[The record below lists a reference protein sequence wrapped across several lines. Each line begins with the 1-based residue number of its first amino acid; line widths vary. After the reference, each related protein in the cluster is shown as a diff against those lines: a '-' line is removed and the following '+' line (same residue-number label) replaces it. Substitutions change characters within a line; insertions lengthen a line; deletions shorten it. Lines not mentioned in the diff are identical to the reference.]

1 MPWERI
7 LWQFNVTKHL
17 FIPVV
22 LLKIMWSVGGTFLI
36 EKYKVIYGEAY
47 NISDDDEG
55 LTLGEYAEYIA
66 SLANL
71 KVRYEIE
78 NNESVSKATYAL
90 LDTRKIKNIGWE
102 PQYSVKDGLKRTY
115 TIKKETLGSM

>member
-1 MPWERI
+1 MITTLCEHGNTRRH
-7 LWQFNVTKHL
+7 FNDCKSKTGV
-17 FIPVV
+17 
-22 LLKIMWSVGGTFLI
+22 
-36 EKYKVIYGEAY
+36 
-47 NISDDDEG
+47 
-55 LTLGEYAEYIA
+55 TLGEYAEYIA

>member
-1 MPWERI
+1 MMKLE
-7 LWQFNVTKHL
+7 V
-17 FIPVV
+17 
-22 LLKIMWSVGGTFLI
+22 
-36 EKYKVIYGEAY
+36 
-47 NISDDDEG
+47 
-55 LTLGEYAEYIA
+55 TLGEYAEYIA

>member
-1 MPWERI
+1 MNIAVLTAGGIGSRTHQDLPK
-7 LWQFNVTKHL
+7 QF
-17 FIPVV
+17 
-22 LLKIMWSVGGTFLI
+22 
-36 EKYKVIYGEAY
+36 
-47 NISDDDEG
+47 
-55 LTLGEYAEYIA
+55 LTVENIA